1 MAILN
6 SLLNMGESR
15 LLGKVYLN
23 DIDIGND
30 VTVAND
36 LTVGGDITNN
46 GTLSVGK
53 STAANAII
61 YLNDKLAIKGTDAWL
76 RINETKAF
84 TSGIYTGTSIVRSDS
99 GFQVGNAGAY
109 SILGTSGNIFKVPTT
124 ISYTTTSSNKALTVN
139 GDTNISGSM
148 TAGTVN
154 ATEENIGELNVENA
168 NVYGTLRAA
177 KYSIETVQ
185 NLGGHFLVCPTIE
198 VPSDS
203 TGFSC
208 QVTKTSS
215 TTLTIGF
222 TDNSLST
229 DTFNGTTWTANSK
242 VKVSGMINNVSLGTC
257 NGTISSWNKTNKVVT
272 VSVTCEADVADN
284 FSTEGASYPAAQ
296 VSNLSIMM
304 YEVYTNNTTYPI
316 GIYLT
321 AYGRNKYSYI
331 DVYGGTSTKPTT
343 RMGKLDGL
351 DEVNNTSPT
360 GWGFYS
366 AQNGYFQGT
375 IVSSAGKI
383 GGFTIG
389 SDAIYS
395 SANALGTTANNVY
408 VGTEGISLG
417 TTFKVTKA
425 GALTATS
432 GKIGNWNLGTAL
444 YSGTNSMT
452 STTVGTYLG
461 TDGIRNYKD
470 SDTYV
475 NIKDGV
481 LTAEDVDISGKIT
494 SSSGKIANWNISSND
509 LYIGTWGEDNS
520 AMLCT
525 GTNASKSVGGSQS
538 INGWV
543 FTAGANFGVTKT
555 GALYANSAKITG
567 DITATSLTL
576 GDGVTLAA
584 SDISG
589 LSSVATSGS
598 YSSLSGRPDLTVY
611 IQKDG
616 TIGTLPAADAT
627 SSTTTGFKVSSA
639 GLLTASN
646 ALIYGAIY
654 ASEGKIG
661 STVTIGD
668 TAASTIVSNASNG
681 NSAYNRS
688 TAYQGTC
695 GTAAGTAAKVVTCT
709 NFKLVQGATVTVYNT
724 TAQTNVS
731 GAITL
736 NVNSTGA
743 KTIYVNGAATAAAN
757 QLLWAASSS
766 ITFTYDGTYWRVQ
779 DNPGAY
785 VGTACSVAANTAA
798 KTSTVNEIIIFKGT
812 TISIPMDHDNTNTS
826 ATLNITSLGAKN
838 IYYGTGT
845 TRPTTANGLGW
856 LAGTTTTFI
865 FDGQY
870 WRTGGQTV
878 ISGNSITTG
887 TIDASKATI
896 TNINASNINSGTLSA
911 DRINANSLAIGK
923 LDTNA
928 QNTITDAA
936 KTSTNFIVADSNGIM
951 VADMSGGA
959 QTPSAATS
967 NNVLITKYGIVI
979 RDKLEELATFEA
991 DGATIGNINNTHL
1004 EMDYHSFV
1012 AKDNEDNKY
1021 FEIIDLRNE
1030 DGIATFTE
1038 RFAANYDDGIY
1049 TLSVDAVNIVSIT
1062 AELQEGATMSYTFTP
1077 PRTVNI
1083 GSYLLAGDIVEIKY
1097 TTETEDAKAY
1107 TLGSRQETEL
1117 FGLRSTVIGVNNV
1130 ATGYCSLAAGQN
1142 NTASGKQSFVIG
1154 GSCEASGWVSFA
1166 GGFDS
1171 HADQSRAFA
1180 YGYRCFASGYNSMA
1194 IGYNVTNLVNNSLV
1208 CGRWNDPT
1216 GTELFVVGNGSG
1228 AYDSATDT
1236 YDRSNAFGVYGNGDV
1251 YVSRK
1256 LTAASGQ
1263 IGATTFTG
1271 NAIPDATETR
1281 YLGNT
1286 TYRWQ
1291 NLYTHYV
1298 NASAAITAGST
1309 ASYTATYDSKYASPS
1324 HCDIRVSAG
1333 ICTINYMG
1341 PGTTNRA
1348 VGDTIFTLPAG
1359 CRPAYQVTTPMT
1371 VNAVGYGTITIN
1383 TNGVA
1388 SIGFVSNTTTNAR
1401 IYFNCS
1407 FAVV

>member
-36 LTVGGDITNN
+36 LTVGDDITNN

-61 YLNDKLAIKGTDAWL
+61 YLNDKLAIKGTDVWL

-99 GFQVGNAGAY
+99 GFQVGDAGAY

-124 ISYTTTSSNKALTVN
+124 ITYATTSSNKALTVN

-284 FSTEGASYPAAQ
+284 FSTNVTSFTAAQ

-331 DVYGGTSTKPTT
+331 DVYGGTSATPVA
-343 RMGKLDGL
+343 RMGKLDKNGVSDL
-351 DEVNNTSPT
+351 PTVNGVTPT
-360 GWGFYS
+360 GWGFYAGGGS
-366 AQNGYFQGT
+366 NGSGGGYFGGKL
-375 IVSSAGKI
+375 VSPTGII

-408 VGTEGISLG
+408 IGTEGISLG

-432 GKIGNWNLGTAL
+432 GKIANWRIEGTYLATGTATAPAENML
-444 YSGTNSMT
+444 ILSPNGTTSSYSVAGQNKTGWMITAGTTFGVNKDGGVYATSGKIGGWTVDATKIYSGTHSTWNS
-452 STTVGTYLG
+452 
-461 TDGIRNYKD
+461 
-470 SDTYV
+470 
-475 NIKDGV
+475 
-481 LTAEDVDISGKIT
+481 TAEDGLYLGNDG
-494 SSSGKIANWNISSND
+494 IA
-509 LYIGTWGEDNS
+509 
-520 AMLCT
+520 
-525 GTNASKSVGGSQS
+525 GGSGG
-538 INGWV
+538 IWYLWKDG
-543 FTAGANFGVTKT
+543 
-555 GALYANSAKITG
+555 SAKIG
-567 DITATSLTL
+567 AMTL
-576 GDGVTLAA
+576 SAAGV
-584 SDISG
+584 
-589 LSSVATSGS
+589 LSV
-598 YSSLSGRPDLTVY
+598 
-611 IQKDG
+611 
-616 TIGTLPAADAT
+616 PAA
-627 SSTTTGFKVSSA
+627 
-639 GLLTASN
+639 
-646 ALIYGAIY
+646 
-654 ASEGKIG
+654 
-661 STVTIGD
+661 
-668 TAASTIVSNASNG
+668 
-681 NSAYNRS
+681 
-688 TAYQGTC
+688 
-695 GTAAGTAAKVVTCT
+695 
-709 NFKLVQGATVTVYNT
+709 
-724 TAQTNVS
+724 
-731 GAITL
+731 
-736 NVNSTGA
+736 
-743 KTIYVNGAATAAAN
+743 
-757 QLLWAASSS
+757 
-766 ITFTYDGTYWRVQ
+766 
-779 DNPGAY
+779 
-785 VGTACSVAANTAA
+785 
-798 KTSTVNEIIIFKGT
+798 
-812 TISIPMDHDNTNTS
+812 
-826 ATLNITSLGAKN
+826 NIT
-838 IYYGTGT
+838 
-845 TRPTTANGLGW
+845 
-856 LAGTTTTFI
+856 
-865 FDGQY
+865 
-870 WRTGGQTV
+870 
-878 ISGNSITTG
+878 
-887 TIDASKATI
+887 
-896 TNINASNINSGTLSA
+896 GTLSA
-911 DRINANSLAIGK
+911 DRIGANTLAIGK

-951 VADMSGGA
+951 VADMTGGV
-959 QTPSAATS
+959 QTPSAPTS
-967 NNVLITKYGIVI
+967 NNVLITEYGIVI
-979 RDKLEELATFEA
+979 RDKLEELATFEV

-1038 RFAANYDDGIY
+1038 RFETNYDDGIY

-1062 AELQEGATMSYTFTP
+1062 AELQEGVTMSYTFTP

-1107 TLGSRQETEL
+1107 TLGSRQETKP
-1117 FGLRSTVIGVNNV
+1117 FGLRSTVIGINNV

-1142 NTASGKQSFVIG
+1142 NTASGKQSFVMG
-1154 GSCEASGWVSFA
+1154 QSCEASGWVSFA

-1180 YGYRCFASGYNSMA
+1180 YGYRCFAFGYNSMA

-1236 YDRSNAFGVYGNGDV
+1236 YNRSNAFGVYGNGNA
-1251 YVSRK
+1251 YVS
-1256 LTAASGQ
+1256 
-1263 IGATTFTG
+1263 
-1271 NAIPDATETR
+1271 
-1281 YLGNT
+1281 NT
-1286 TYRWQ
+1286 LKVGST
-1291 NLYTHYV
+1291 
-1298 NASAAITAGST
+1298 ITAGST
-1309 ASYTATYDSKYASPS
+1309 KSYTATYSSKYASPN
-1324 HCDIRVSAG
+1324 HCNIRVSAG

-1341 PGTTNRA
+1341 PGTANRA
-1348 VGDTIFTLPAG
+1348 SGDTLFTLPAG
-1359 CRPAYQVTTPMT
+1359 CRPAYQITTPMV
-1371 VNAVGYGTITIN
+1371 VNAVGYGTITIE
-1383 TNGVA
+1383 TSGVA
-1388 SIGFVSNTTTNAR
+1388 KIGFVSNTTTNAR